1 MPRTIKSNTNDRTSI
16 FTNTF
21 FKICGFA
28 KFDRFDDFMKRLL
41 DISKE
46 FHFVFL
52 FIMIKT
58 SIFTNTFFKICGFGR
73 VDRFDDFLKCM
84 LDISK
89 WYDMLMQWMD
99 YTHVSSL
106 NRLYVTVLTC
116 KSHPSII
123 RHQMDRCVALLNSTW
138 SYRHVCCMGWI
149 YRRMDSVDSIYLGGR
164 GTLHHR
170 STFIALCPAQTCP
183 GQGKDRI
190 SRHSKFHVRQHGT
203 RPACNLRTAAGALQN
218 ASCTPYFR
226 THHAVHTA
234 GRMCSQSTPS
244 QVPPSDHHVSIVR
257 FGLASGTDTQWRL
270 RTQNFLLRLLP

>member
-89 WYDMLMQWMD
+89 WYDTDRYRHIDDMQNE
-99 YTHVSSL
+99 HVVWHCAILRVHTDMSAPW
-106 NRLYVTVLTC
+106 V
-116 KSHPSII
+116 H
-123 RHQMDRCVALLNSTW
+123 STW
-138 SYRHVCCMGWI
+138 TFVLLGRLERYYLPVRTCMLHGSI
-149 YRRMDSVDSIYLGGR
+149 RRDHTRLWAVWLD
-164 GTLHHR
+164 
-170 STFIALCPAQTCP
+170 C
-183 GQGKDRI
+183 
-190 SRHSKFHVRQHGT
+190 T
-203 RPACNLRTAAGALQN
+203 RP
-218 ASCTPYFR
+218 
-226 THHAVHTA
+226 
-234 GRMCSQSTPS
+234 
-244 QVPPSDHHVSIVR
+244 
-257 FGLASGTDTQWRL
+257 
-270 RTQNFLLRLLP
+270 